1 MRPIKVLLWVIGGLV
16 GLFAIGMCAVLLLVD
31 PNDFKDEIASA
42 VKEETGREL
51 ALQGDLK
58 LSVFP
63 WLALQAGPAQLGNA
77 PGFAT
82 GPFLS
87 LERADVGVRLF
98 PLLRGRMEV
107 RRLELEGLRVYLEK
121 NAQGKGNWEDLAKG
135 EATPAED
142 SGASGEMPSIA
153 GVSIKDAA
161 LDYRDLQ
168 TAKQWRLQKLDVET
182 GRIEKGKPID
192 LDMGFV
198 LDEGE
203 NTGATQVK
211 LKTSAAL
218 DAEAE
223 RYTLADLELDATR
236 TAAAPKVKNAPAK
249 KEGREQ
255 KVTLRAPSAIADL
268 KAQTLS
274 LPQFTLGTAGAE
286 FTGSV
291 EGKEIVDKPAFT
303 GVLSLKPVNARE
315 LLAQL
320 GGEAP
325 KTRDPDALKTLAF
338 HAKLA
343 ASSSTAMFDD
353 LKLTL
358 DDTHATGHAGIADFK
373 KTALRFDLNVDRI
386 NLDRYLAPEEEK
398 TKKDE
403 KAAAK
408 KPFELPV
415 DTLKSLNAKGTLRIG
430 ELVLA
435 GVKMKDVRF
444 NVDAADGLV
453 RLNPSEAKLYGGKHQ
468 GAVTI
473 DARGDTAKVSM
484 EQKINAVDLTGLMGD
499 LVDSKRLAGKGS
511 ANWNLT
517 ARGNDSK
524 ALLESLDGRLNFD
537 VANGAIR
544 GTDLWY
550 ELRRAQA
557 LFKKEAAPAQGSTGE
572 TRFKTLKG
580 SAQVE
585 NGVVDSR
592 DFLMETDN
600 LAVKGAGTLSLPT
613 QKVDYHLTATV
624 YRAPEE
630 GAGGETQSLK
640 STEIPVRVSG
650 TLADLKVRPDVQ
662 AEVKQQLS
670 EKLTDKLS
678 EWLGKKKK
686 D

>member
-1 MRPIKVLLWVIGGLV
+1 MRPIKVLLWIIGGLV
-16 GLFAIGMCAVLLLVD
+16 GLFVIAMCAVLLLVD
-31 PNDFKDEIASA
+31 PNDFKDEIATA
-42 VKEETGREL
+42 VKDKTGREL
-51 ALQGDLK
+51 ALQGELK

-87 LERADVGVRLF
+87 LEHADVGVRLF

-135 EATPAED
+135 ESTPAAD
-142 SGASGEMPSIA
+142 SGASSEMPSIA
-153 GVSIKDAA
+153 GVTIKDAA

-168 TAKQWRLQKLDVET
+168 TAKHWRLQKLDVET

-203 NTGATQVK
+203 NTDATQVK

-218 DAEAE
+218 DPEAE
-223 RYTLADLELDATR
+223 RYTLADLELDAAR
-236 TAAAPKVKNAPAK
+236 TAAAPKVKNAPAQ
-249 KEGREQ
+249 KEAREQ

-274 LPQFTLGTAGAE
+274 LPEFTLNTAGAE

-320 GGEAP
+320 GGETP

-338 HAKLA
+338 EAKLA
-343 ASSSTAMFDD
+343 ASSSNAMFED

-358 DDTHATGHAGIADFK
+358 DDTHATGRAGIADFE

-398 TKKDE
+398 KKAE

-408 KPFELPV
+408 EPFELPV

-430 ELVLA
+430 ELILA

-484 EQKINAVDLTGLMGD
+484 EQKINAVDLAGLMRD

-537 VANGAIR
+537 VADGAIK

-557 LFKKEAAPAQGSTGE
+557 LFRKEAAPAQGSTGE

-592 DFLMETDN
+592 DFVMETDN
-600 LAVKGAGTLSLPT
+600 LAGTLSLPT

-624 YRAPEE
+624 YRAPEQ
-630 GAGGETQSLK
+630 GAGAEMQSLK